1 VLPSFFH
8 AVDCLRSVVVW
19 QYIHLHVATKSLAV
33 EYDFSNIDRENHE
46 AETTVD
52 ENELVHRHIKKFQV

>member
-1 VLPSFFH
+1 M
-8 AVDCLRSVVVW
+8 
-19 QYIHLHVATKSLAV
+19 ISLK
-33 EYDFSNIDRENHE
+33 IDRENHE